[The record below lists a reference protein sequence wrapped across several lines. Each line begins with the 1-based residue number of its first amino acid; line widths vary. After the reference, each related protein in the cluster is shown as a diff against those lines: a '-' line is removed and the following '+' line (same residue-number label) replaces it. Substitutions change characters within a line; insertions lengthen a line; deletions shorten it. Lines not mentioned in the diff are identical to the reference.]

1 MRISVV
7 IPTFNRARL
16 IRSTIPALVGQQV
29 GPGVTYEVIFV
40 DNGSSDD
47 TRSVLA
53 EAERAAPEVLRHRSI
68 APTGGPSAPRNVGI
82 RAADGDAI
90 VILDDD
96 VLPDPGLVQAYAEF
110 HRAHPEPHHAAVGEA
125 YVPEDLLADPMS
137 LFHAF
142 PYDSVRN
149 LDRLR
154 YLHFWTCNVSVKRQF
169 MLEKGMF
176 DERFL
181 YNEDMICGH
190 RLEEGGMH
198 LHFLPAARGQHL
210 HQMTPAGLEAKG
222 IFTGRW
228 IHATCQY
235 LPDPELKRKFGVI
248 DPSIGW
254 SLVAR
259 RLANRA
265 GFRLIDNPLTRA
277 ALRAL
282 GATDGRRSRVSDLY
296 YYIIFRR
303 SVVAGY
309 AQARR
314 EAKAGLAPLIADET
328 SGWVNRGDV

>member
-16 IRSTIPALVGQQV
+16 IRGTIPALLGQQI
-29 GPGVTYEVIFV
+29 GPGVSYEVIFV
-40 DNGSSDD
+40 DNGSSDE
-47 TRSVLA
+47 TRAVLSQA
-53 EAERAAPEVLRHRSI
+53 AAAAPELLRYRSI

-82 RAADGDAI
+82 RAADGDAV

-96 VLPDPGLVQAYAEF
+96 VLPEPGLVQAYAEF
-110 HRAHPEPHHAAVGEA
+110 HLRHPEPQQAAVGEA
-125 YVPEDLLADPMS
+125 YVPESLLTDPMS
-137 LFHAF
+137 LFHSF

-149 LDRLR
+149 MDRLR
-154 YLHFWTCNVSVKRQF
+154 YFHFWTCNVSVKRAF

-190 RLEEGGMH
+190 RLEQGGME
-198 LHFLPAARGQHL
+198 LHFLPNARGQHL

-228 IHATCQY
+228 IYATCQY

-254 SLVAR
+254 PLVIR
-259 RLANRA
+259 RLVNRA
-265 GFRLIDNPLTRA
+265 GFRLFDNPLTRA
-277 ALRAL
+277 SLRAL
-282 GATDGRRSRVSDLY
+282 GATEGRRNRVSDLY
-296 YYIIFRR
+296 YYLVFRR
-303 SVVAGY
+303 AVVAGY
-309 AQARR
+309 RQARR
-314 EAKAGLAPLIADET
+314 EAREGIKPMIQDES